1 MFIDRNTKEK
11 KLKMGGTTI
20 RKRPGT
26 SGKVMSYL
34 SHDFIIKNHGDIA
47 TCVCMVFIVGLMFQ
61 VNYFTFFNCRKFL

>member
-1 MFIDRNTKEK
+1 
-11 KLKMGGTTI
+11 MGGTTI

-26 SGKVMSYL
+26 SGKAMSYL

-61 VNYFTFFNCRKFL
+61 VNYITCFNCRKFL